1 MAKNQ
6 VLSKTYIK
14 EITLD
19 DPLAEG
25 HEILNLLKGDLESK
39 LRENGA
45 RLIKQRSISLPEAFF
60 SQQAASDNIED
71 DQGSKPT

>member
-1 MAKNQ
+1 MKERSKDGKFLAKNQ

-14 EITLD
+14 EITID
-19 DPLAEG
+19 DPLAKG

-45 RLIKQRSISLPEAFF
+45 RLIKQGSSSLP
-60 SQQAASDNIED
+60 
-71 DQGSKPT
+71 